1 MAARPEDRLEW
12 ATDTFF
18 EVRDLGRGDG
28 EQAYANKLA
37 IPPQVQRTG
46 FKVRQDWYRP
56 FINTIFNNIFGN
68 IDHLDERYSVGDT
81 HTTTSAENATAISV
95 RLGGTWILVGTQSLA
110 GEVNNVFRKTV

>member
-28 EQAYANKLA
+28 ELAYANKF
-37 IPPQVQRTG
+37 PVPEQVQRTG

-56 FINTIFNNIFGN
+56 FINTIFNNIN
-68 IDHLDERYSVGDT
+68 RSVLTGIGIEYLKPSLPC
-81 HTTTSAENATAISV
+81 TS
-95 RLGGTWILVGTQSLA
+95 TQGIPIAARSS
-110 GEVNNVFRKTV
+110 TVV

>member
-18 EVRDLGRGDG
+18 EVRDLGTGDG
-28 EQAYANKLA
+28 EQAYANKF
-37 IPPQVQRTG
+37 PVPEQVQRTG

-56 FINTIFNNIFGN
+56 FINTILNNIFSY
-68 IDHLDERYSVGDT
+68 IAHLDDRYSVGDT
-81 HTTTSAENATAISV
+81 HTTTSAEDATAISV
-95 RLGGTWILVGTQSLA
+95 RLGGTWILVGTETLA

>member
-1 MAARPEDRLEW
+1 MAVRPEERLEW

-18 EVRDLGRGDG
+18 ELRDLETGKG

-37 IPPQVQRTG
+37 VPEQIQKTG

-56 FINTIFNNIFGN
+56 FINYMLNNIFN
-68 IDHLDERYSVGDT
+68 YIAHLDDRYSVGDT
-81 HTTTSAENATAISV
+81 HTTISAEDATAISV
-95 RLGGTWILVGTQSLA
+95 RLGGTWVLVGTQSLA

>member
-1 MAARPEDRLEW
+1 MAERPEERLEW

-68 IDHLDERYSVGDT
+68 IDHLDERYSIGDT
-81 HTTTSAENATAISV
+81 HTTVSAEDATAISV
-95 RLGGTWILVGTQSLA
+95 RLGGTWVLVGTQTLA